1 MIRGSVGSPMLIGYV
16 RSRTDGMDTLAAQRQ
31 VLRESGCG
39 QVIEELLATA
49 QALGLAAIGTLL
61 ATPATS
67 SCQPRCYG
75 PTTAA
80 NVTGP
85 AASHCSH
92 HAACAVMIEQKRAM
106 AAGAALKGCPD

>member
-1 MIRGSVGSPMLIGYV
+1 
-16 RSRTDGMDTLAAQRQ
+16 MDVLAAHRQ
-31 VLRESGCG
+31 VLRDSGCG

-49 QALGLAAIGTLL
+49 QALGLRATGTL
-61 ATPATS
+61 APTPATS
-67 SCQPRCYG
+67 SCQPGCYG

-92 HAACAVMIEQKRAM
+92 HATCAVMIEQKRAV
-106 AAGAALKGCPD
+106 AAGTALKGCPD